1 MPAVLSAALRKVIT
15 ALQGCGFPAAVIGDV
30 AHLSWGFTDQPVW
43 GIEIMV
49 SIGEEKRETFLSAAR
64 GEGLYLASSSS
75 SSLSLRFIDKKLGTS
90 ANVELIEAISP
101 VYQEIIARAKPDFV
115 LNTQVRVAS
124 CEDLI
129 VLRTG
134 SEEPGHRDSVVHL
147 LRTCAARIDP
157 TYLKAVAQK
166 FDVLDELKSAW
177 QEAKK
182 PAATEA
188 SGS

>member
-1 MPAVLSAALRKVIT
+1 MSIELSAGV
-15 ALQGCGFPAAVIGDV
+15 
-30 AHLSWGFTDQPVW
+30 
-43 GIEIMV
+43 
-49 SIGEEKRETFLSAAR
+49 GEKQQEAFLSALR
-64 GEGLYLASSSS
+64 GEGLYLSSGSSSS
-75 SSLSLRFIDKKLGTS
+75 ASLRYVDKKNGTT
-90 ANVELIEAISP
+90 ADVEVIFAGTP
-101 VYQEIIARAKPDFV
+101 GYFEILNRAKPDYV
-115 LNTQVRVAS
+115 LNAQVRVAS

-134 SEEPGHRDSVVHL
+134 SEEPGHRDSVIHL